1 MRILHVISS
10 VNPANGGP
18 IEGIRQFARAHI
30 RNGNEV
36 EICSLDDPA
45 AEWVKTIELP
55 VHAVGPA
62 YTHYRYA
69 PGLLPWLR
77 ANVHRFDAVIV
88 NGIWQ
93 YHAHAVWRAARE
105 LRFPYFV
112 FTHGMLDPYFKR
124 RYPAKHLKK
133 WLFWPWAEYRVLRDA
148 QAVLFTSETE
158 RQLARESFWLY
169 RAREQVVGYGI
180 IPPQLHPGQVDAFH
194 AAFPALK
201 GKRFLLFL
209 SRINPK
215 KGCDLLIEGFG
226 RAARL
231 DPDLELVMAGP
242 DAFELRGAL
251 EARAQ
256 ELGIASR
263 VHWIGMVSGDI
274 KWGVLSACEAFILP
288 SHQENFGIAVVE
300 AMACRKAVLIS
311 SEVNIWREIEGD
323 GGGLVAPDTADGA
336 TALIE
341 RWMALSTAERR
352 FIGERARAC
361 FERRFTI
368 EGAAARLRTLLSGS
382 PDAEKRGAVPMVAE

>member
-18 IEGIRQFARAHI
+18 IEGIKQFARAHL
-30 RNGNEV
+30 RNGNQV

-45 AEWVKTIELP
+45 ADWVKANELP

-69 PGLLPWLR
+69 PGLLAWLR
-77 ANVHRFDAVIV
+77 GNVHRFDAVIV

-93 YHAHAVWRAARE
+93 YHAHAVWRASRE

-124 RYPAKHLKK
+124 QYPAKHLKK

-148 QAVLFTSETE
+148 EAVLFTSETE

-194 AAFPALK
+194 DAFPALK

-209 SRINPK
+209 SRIHPK
-215 KGCDLLIEGFG
+215 KGCDLLIEGFA
-226 RAARL
+226 RAL
-231 DPDLELVMAGP
+231 KQDSGLELVMAGP
-242 DAFELRGAL
+242 DATQWRQAL
-251 EARAQ
+251 EARAV
-256 ELGIASR
+256 ELGVASR
-263 VHWIGMVSGDI
+263 IHWIGMVAGDI
-274 KWGVLSACEAFILP
+274 KWGVLSACEAFVLP

-311 SEVNIWREIEGD
+311 TEVNIWREIEAD
-323 GGGLVAPDTADGA
+323 GGGLVAPDTAEGA
-336 TALIE
+336 TSLIE
-341 RWMALSTAERR
+341 RWAALSTAERR
-352 FIGERARAC
+352 FLGERARAC

-368 EGAAARLRTLLSGS
+368 DGAAARLRSLLSGS
-382 PDAEKRGAVPMVAE
+382 PEPEGQHVMPISAE